1 MFRSSLDSGEGLLF
15 IERRASRLNT
25 TIHMLFM
32 FISIGVVWLDGHG
45 RVVDTCLAQPWRLLY
60 APRGPAQYVLETT
73 PAILQQVAPG
83 DELEW
88 IEVDEPIN
96 RR

>member
-1 MFRSSLDSGEGLLF
+1 MFRSSLDSREGLLF

-32 FISIGVVWLDGHG
+32 FIPIGVVWLDGHG
-45 RVVDTCLAQPWRLLY
+45 RVVDTCLARPWHILY
-60 APRGPAQYVLETT
+60 TPRGSAQYVLETT
-73 PAILQQVAPG
+73 PAILQRVTLG

-88 IEVDEPIN
+88 IKVDEPIN